1 MNDSTPLDL
10 TSDPLLIDWNKILR
24 QTTTTP
30 TLQVVVNPLLR
41 RGSPIHDRAFD
52 ELRKLGADY
61 ARFVPWFPYPHDSI
75 AELYAP
81 ANDKTS
87 WNFSSIDPFTVD
99 FLEAT
104 QGHPVMLNF
113 STIPP
118 WMFKA
123 DHTVPYPQNPDQPI
137 WNYQVGTEP
146 RDPTLKEMSDYFA
159 RLVSWYTQG
168 GFTDEFGDRHEFGH
182 HYKVAY
188 WEVLNEPDFEH
199 DTTPAQYTAR
209 YDAIVS
215 AIRAVNP
222 EIKFVGM
229 SLAMPSL
236 NPDFFEHFLN
246 PRNHQ
251 PGIPLDM
258 ISYHFYAVPAGDET
272 LDIEQHTYFA
282 QADGFINTVRFI
294 ETIRKRL
301 SPSTQ
306 TTVNEIGVIR
316 ADDMRQFAPGHVAQ
330 PIPDAYWNLAG
341 AAYAYVFA
349 HLARLGIDI
358 AGESQLVG
366 YPSQF
371 PSVSMVD
378 WNTGAPNARLR
389 VLELLKKHLTHNDQV
404 ISTTT
409 GGMSSSPF
417 YAAQAF
423 RGADGK
429 RKLLLI
435 SKRARPANLA
445 LPGFAGASVEIV
457 DQATAGGPARV
468 ETLNGET
475 FRLPGFAV
483 AVARLG

>member
-81 ANDKTS
+81 TNDKTS

-168 GFTDEFGDRHEFGH
+168 GFTDEYGDRHESGH

-236 NPDFFEHFLN
+236 NPDFF
-246 PRNHQ
+246 
-251 PGIPLDM
+251 
-258 ISYHFYAVPAGDET
+258 
-272 LDIEQHTYFA
+272 
-282 QADGFINTVRFI
+282 
-294 ETIRKRL
+294 
-301 SPSTQ
+301 
-306 TTVNEIGVIR
+306 
-316 ADDMRQFAPGHVAQ
+316 
-330 PIPDAYWNLAG
+330 
-341 AAYAYVFA
+341 
-349 HLARLGIDI
+349 
-358 AGESQLVG
+358 
-366 YPSQF
+366 
-371 PSVSMVD
+371 
-378 WNTGAPNARLR
+378 
-389 VLELLKKHLTHNDQV
+389 
-404 ISTTT
+404 
-409 GGMSSSPF
+409 
-417 YAAQAF
+417 
-423 RGADGK
+423 
-429 RKLLLI
+429 
-435 SKRARPANLA
+435 
-445 LPGFAGASVEIV
+445 
-457 DQATAGGPARV
+457 
-468 ETLNGET
+468 
-475 FRLPGFAV
+475 
-483 AVARLG
+483 